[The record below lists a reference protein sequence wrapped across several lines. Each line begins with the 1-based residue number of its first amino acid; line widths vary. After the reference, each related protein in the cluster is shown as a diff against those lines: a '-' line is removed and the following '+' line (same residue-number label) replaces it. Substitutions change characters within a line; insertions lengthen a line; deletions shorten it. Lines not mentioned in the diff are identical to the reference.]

1 MLLYSYSYYSI
12 PGIDEATALA
22 SAISHIESGKYDL
35 IVFDTAPTGHTL
47 KLLALPDIIQVR
59 FFCSVQLFS
68 YYKEILFLNKEVYRI
83 FYQNDIIHRL
93 A

>member
-1 MLLYSYSYYSI
+1 MSLFGFVVNHASFFSI

-47 KLLALPDIIQVR
+47 KLLALPEIIQVR
-59 FFCSVQLFS
+59 IRNRFLQK
-68 YYKEILFLNKEVYRI
+68 YYLHNYDVM
-83 FYQNDIIHRL
+83 
-93 A
+93 